1 MTLLESNYSDSGSA
15 FIRDTIQNTVK
26 PEVSVT
32 TQEFYLY
39 IVDESGTEIETVA
52 EVDGNIVYKFLPTE
66 DMNNVSIKVS
76 SKVAKPFE
84 VTWVEN
90 VGDNKIEKVNT
101 RVENLFDGTNI
112 VELSIHDGKF
122 ITCASGYEGTVA
134 DDSFSCAT
142 SFIPV
147 RPNDKIRLDK
157 ESLVN

>member
-76 SKVAKPFE
+76 SKVAKPF
-84 VTWVEN
+84 
-90 VGDNKIEKVNT
+90 
-101 RVENLFDGTNI
+101 
-112 VELSIHDGKF
+112 S
-122 ITCASGYEGTVA
+122 
-134 DDSFSCAT
+134 
-142 SFIPV
+142 
-147 RPNDKIRLDK
+147 
-157 ESLVN
+157 